1 MNVQL
6 INQNDGSIEIIVESD
21 GFIERG
27 CVTGAHLVSAK
38 KAQLEHAITER
49 AKEAYFEQIRSCDI

>member
-1 MNVQL
+1 MNVEL
-6 INQNDGSIEIIVESD
+6 INHDDGSIEIIVESD

-27 CVTGAHLVSAK
+27 CVTASHLVSAK
-38 KAQLEHAITER
+38 RAELEHTITER